1 MRFLPAM
8 AGSDGT
14 EGRTYP
20 MSGLNLR
27 RLPSVDRVL
36 GYDAVAGLVE
46 AYGREQTVD
55 AVRATLELIRREVQ
69 EGADLP
75 PREDLVSRCRR
86 MLEQRLART
95 LRPVIN
101 GTGVILHTNL
111 GRAPLSAAAQAAVQ
125 EVSRGYSTLEYDIV
139 AGQRGHRETHV
150 ERLLQATT
158 GAEAGL
164 VVNNNAGA
172 VLLALNGLA
181 QGKGVIISRGQLVEI
196 GGGFRVPEV
205 MAQSGANLI
214 EVGTT
219 NRTHLR
225 DYSAALDAHEDA
237 ALILVAHHSNFRI
250 VGFSKEAALPE
261 LVALAA
267 ERGLPLVHDLGSG
280 ALLDTAEYGLAH
292 EPMVQESVSSGA
304 AVVCFS
310 GDKLL
315 GGPQA
320 GIIVGQAKLVDP
332 LKRHPL
338 ARALR
343 PDKMC
348 LTGLQAT
355 LLHYLKG
362 EAVRQIPVWR
372 MISEPAAEIGKR
384 ASRWLR
390 ALRKDGLEAEVIDGE
405 STVGGGSLPG
415 ETIPTK
421 LLALTSEAP
430 DTLAAALRAEDPP
443 VITRIVNGR
452 LVLDPRTVL
461 VEQDDLLLGAIRLT
475 AGQAR

>member
-1 MRFLPAM
+1 
-8 AGSDGT
+8 
-14 EGRTYP
+14 
-20 MSGLNLR
+20 
-27 RLPSVDRVL
+27 
-36 GYDAVAGLVE
+36 
-46 AYGREQTVD
+46 
-55 AVRATLELIRREVQ
+55 
-69 EGADLP
+69 
-75 PREDLVSRCRR
+75 
-86 MLEQRLART
+86 
-95 LRPVIN
+95 VIN